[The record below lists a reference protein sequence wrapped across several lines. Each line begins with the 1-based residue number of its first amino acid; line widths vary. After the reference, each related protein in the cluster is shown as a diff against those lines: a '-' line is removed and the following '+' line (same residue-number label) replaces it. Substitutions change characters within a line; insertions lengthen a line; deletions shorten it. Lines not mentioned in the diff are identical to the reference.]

1 MCNSSTAANHSRCLV
16 MSHNA
21 LRDGNNN
28 KKKAARETIV
38 NVKLL
43 SKPIV
48 LRRK

>member
-21 LRDGNNN
+21 LRDGNK